1 MVTVLDSFEDGDLSE
16 YSGDTESFNIVSTP
30 TYDGG
35 NALEGTGFSAITRTD
50 QTISPGDTPF
60 GAALR
65 SNFNATY
72 GDFGNACFVFGVES
86 ESGDSNLSGYVVQLR
101 AGDNELRFNRF
112 DSGDL
117 NKLASTSAILSTGEY
132 YDVEISQWT
141 DGGDITAEVTDDDG
155 VIQSV
160 SVVDDTYGEGG
171 YGWQAR
177 QNSFA
182 DDPNFDYA
190 YKKEPLQPP
199 TNVQIIDNTTEDEL
213 TLDWDEV
220 SNASGY
226 YVYLAQSSGSTKSD
240 YTQVADVS
248 SPPYTDTSLE
258 DGERYYYRISS
269 YSEQSY
275 TISFV
280 TQPAEGE
287 SIFQG
292 SSFGNSSGS
301 ATIELESNLQESG
314 GGVSGETFT
323 YEVYQSGENPN
334 TNTPEI
340 SQVSESTESN
350 GDAHPASPIRTGG
363 LTAGTDYFFYLK
375 YVVSG
380 SIVAEQTGNTWTLTG
395 L

>member
-1 MVTVLDSFEDGDLSE
+1 MASDGD
-16 YSGDTESFNIVSTP
+16 VP
-30 TYDGG
+30 T
-35 NALEGTGFSAITRTD
+35 NVR
-50 QTISPGDTPF
+50 
-60 GAALR
+60 
-65 SNFNATY
+65 
-72 GDFGNACFVFGVES
+72 
-86 ESGDSNLSGYVVQLR
+86 
-101 AGDNELRFNRF
+101 
-112 DSGDL
+112 
-117 NKLASTSAILSTGEY
+117 
-132 YDVEISQWT
+132 
-141 DGGDITAEVTDDDG
+141 VTDDG
-155 VIQSV
+155 
-160 SVVDDTYGEGG
+160 
-171 YGWQAR
+171 
-177 QNSFA
+177 
-182 DDPNFDYA
+182 
-190 YKKEPLQPP
+190 
-199 TNVQIIDNTTEDEL
+199 TEDEL
-213 TLDWDEV
+213 TLDWNPV
-220 SNASGY
+220 SDATGY
-226 YVYLAQSSGSTKSD
+226 YVYRAQSAGFTTSD

-350 GDAHPASPIRTGG
+350 GDAHPASPIKTGD
-363 LTAGTDYFFYLK
+363 LTTGTDYFFYLK

-395 L
+395 I